1 MLREQTL
8 EGVIDKVKI
17 ACNRLKLHE
26 PKEGYYVAF
35 SGGKD
40 SCVVLDLCRRAGVK
54 HEVHYNLTTVDP
66 PELIYFIREHYP
78 EAWEG
83 RNKPELTMWQLIVK
97 NKIPPTRLAR
107 YCCKYLK
114 ENGGVNR
121 FVVTGVRHAESNRRA
136 KRKLVEQCTV
146 HKGKQYIHPIIDWSD
161 AEVWEYI
168 HTYNVPYCHLYDEG
182 FTRIGCVMC
191 PYAGTKNMTREG
203 QLWPKIKHCYELAF
217 DRMLEARKAAG
228 LPTKWKTGAEVMEW
242 WIGTDNSHKD
252 DDRQISL
259 FGLMA
264 DEGDF

>member
-40 SCVVLDLCRRAGVK
+40 SCVVLDLCKRAGVK
-54 HEVHYNLTTVDP
+54 YDAHYNLTTVDP
-66 PELIYFIREHYP
+66 PELIYFIRKYYP
-78 EAWEG
+78 EAWAG
-83 RNKPELTMWQLIVK
+83 RNCPKLSMWQLIPRK
-97 NKIPPTRLAR
+97 KMPPTRKVR
-107 YCCKYLK
+107 YCCQYFK
-114 ENGGVNR
+114 EQGGTGR
-121 FVVTGVRHAESNRRA
+121 FVLTGVRHAESSRRVKWVITETCNR
-136 KRKLVEQCTV
+136 
-146 HKGKQYIHPIIDWSD
+146 HSGKQLLHPIIDWSD
-161 AEVWEYI
+161 DDVWEYI
-168 HTYNVPYCHLYDEG
+168 HIHKVPYCDLYDEG
-182 FTRIGCVMC
+182 FKRLGCVMC
-191 PYAGTKNMTREG
+191 PYSSMDAIKREAKR
-203 QLWPKIKHCYELAF
+203 WPKIKHCYELAF
-217 DRMLEARKAAG
+217 DRMLEARKATG

-264 DEGDF
+264 DESDF

>member
-40 SCVVLDLCRRAGVK
+40 SCVVLDLCRRVGVK

-97 NKIPPTRLAR
+97 NKTPP
-107 YCCKYLK
+107 
-114 ENGGVNR
+114 
-121 FVVTGVRHAESNRRA
+121 
-136 KRKLVEQCTV
+136 
-146 HKGKQYIHPIIDWSD
+146 HK
-161 AEVWEYI
+161 
-168 HTYNVPYCHLYDEG
+168 T
-182 FTRIGCVMC
+182 C
-191 PYAGTKNMTREG
+191 P
-203 QLWPKIKHCYELAF
+203 LL
-217 DRMLEARKAAG
+217 L
-228 LPTKWKTGAEVMEW
+228 
-242 WIGTDNSHKD
+242 
-252 DDRQISL
+252 
-259 FGLMA
+259 
-264 DEGDF
+264 